1 MFPMGTAGAA
11 LLLLRVLVAVNLVWE
26 GTAHWTLVTSVWISV
41 VFVVPALC
49 LCLGLLTPY
58 VAIIGFLIQLVTAFE
73 ERGQHGFHIALS
85 ILSATVVVALGPGA
99 YSIDARLFGRK
110 VLKVPPRHRP

>member
-1 MFPMGTAGAA
+1 MGTAGAA

-26 GTAHWTLVTSVWISV
+26 GT
-41 VFVVPALC
+41 
-49 LCLGLLTPY
+49 Y

-85 ILSATVVVALGPGA
+85 ILSATVVAALGPGA